1 MLPDNIP
8 FLIFTTKDWNI
19 GAAVNLINKF
29 NLKSV
34 HVFSK
39 QEDLNDNI
47 IEQYD
52 PRFIFFPHWSWIIP
66 QSIYEKWECI
76 VFHLGDVPDGRGGS
90 PLQNH
95 IERKLYDTFLSALK
109 VTGGIDQGPVYLKRP
124 ISLWGSAEEI
134 YMRIAKV
141 VFSEMIPWILE
152 KEPLPQEQ
160 QGKGTFFS
168 RRREEQSDF
177 KRNTFESLD
186 DMFDLIRMLDADG
199 YPHAYLEYGSFRLT
213 FSRAQRKYGKVI
225 ADVEITHLPCVS
237 KGNKEND

>member
-1 MLPDNIP
+1 MFPNNIP

-19 GAAVNLINKF
+19 CEAVSLIDKY
-29 NLKSV
+29 NLKFV
-34 HVFSK
+34 HVFSRR
-39 QEDLNDNI
+39 EDLNNNV
-47 IEQYD
+47 IEQYG
-52 PRFIFFPHWSWIIP
+52 PRYIFFPHWSWIIP
-66 QSIYEKWECI
+66 QSIYEKWECV
-76 VFHLGDVPDGRGGS
+76 VFHLGDVPYGRGGS

-109 VTGGIDQGPVYLKRP
+109 VTKRIDQGPVYLKRS

-134 YMRIAKV
+134 YMRAAKII
-141 VFSEMIPWILE
+141 FLEMIPWILE
-152 KEPLPQEQ
+152 NESFPQEQ
-160 QGKGTFFS
+160 QGEGTFFP
-168 RRREEQSDF
+168 RRHEEQSDF
-177 KRNTFESLD
+177 NRNTIESLD
-186 DMFDLIRMLDADG
+186 DIFDIVRMLDADG